1 MDTSRKVI
9 DITSVKVACASCSL
23 RQLCLPMGI
32 SPEDVQRLDDIIKR
46 KRPIS
51 RGGHIFRAGDT
62 LSAIYAIRSG
72 WVKSYAIAEDGSEQ
86 VTGFHLPGELIG
98 LDAIASGEHPCSAKA
113 LDTTSICDIPFD
125 RLEDLA
131 AEVSG
136 LQRQLLRIMSQEL
149 TTDEELL
156 MLLGKR
162 SAEERLAALLLSIS
176 SRLSQRGYSAHEF
189 RLPMSRNDIGNYL
202 GLAVETVSRLFTR
215 FQQQGLLS
223 VQNKLVSIQDLD
235 GLKYAAS
242 ASSNRAAPS
251 ASA

>member
-1 MDTSRKVI
+1 M
-9 DITSVKVACASCSL
+9 
-23 RQLCLPMGI
+23 
-32 SPEDVQRLDDIIKR
+32 ERLDDIIR
-46 KRPIS
+46 RLRPIS
-51 RGGHIFRAGDT
+51 RGGHVFRAGDP
-62 LSAIYAIRSG
+62 LSSIYAIRSG
-72 WVKSYAIAEDGSEQ
+72 WVKTYALAEDGNEQ
-86 VTGFHLPGELIG
+86 VTGFHLAGELVG

-113 LDTTSICDIPFD
+113 LDTTSVCEIPFE
-125 RLEDLA
+125 RLEDLSC
-131 AEVSG
+131 EVPG

-176 SRLSQRGYSAHEF
+176 GRLKQRGYSAHEF

-223 VQNKLVSIQDLD
+223 VENKLVTVENLD
-235 GLKYAAS
+235 ALKFAAGS
-242 ASSNRAAPS
+242 CSNRDAPS
-251 ASA
+251 ARA